1 LSRPDAEFNVL
12 VLSLL
17 FGVVSGWGLLHGI
30 FSTVALAALC
40 FPAGTVIQEG
50 MFNLY
55 FGKKSP
61 ISCDKESK
69 NPLPLKKRRQFVIDS
84 NSD

>member
-17 FGVVSGWGLLHGI
+17 FCVVSGWGLLHGI
-30 FSTVALAALC
+30 CSTVALATFL
-40 FPAGTVIQEG
+40 IQEG

-61 ISCDKESK
+61 ISCDKENKS
-69 NPLPLKKRRQFVIDS
+69 PLPLKKRRQFVIDS
-84 NSD
+84 DSD